1 MNKPW
6 GELEKKQWL
15 EEQSIKRSYKEEVL
29 SKIEPMKET
38 YDVQQYGA
46 LSYDQDKYPLYIIKT
61 KGFNSEKKT
70 RFFLVIN

>member
-46 LSYDQDKYPLYIIKT
+46 LS
-61 KGFNSEKKT
+61 
-70 RFFLVIN
+70 